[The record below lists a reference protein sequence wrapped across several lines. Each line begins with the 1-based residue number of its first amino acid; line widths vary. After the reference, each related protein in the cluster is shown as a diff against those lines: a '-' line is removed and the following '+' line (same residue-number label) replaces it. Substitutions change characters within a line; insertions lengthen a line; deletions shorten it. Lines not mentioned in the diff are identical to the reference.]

1 MHANCKEF
9 KGQLTH
15 LDAMQANVNS
25 IQKDLGLICDRL
37 SRLDRTLQKVQ
48 ERKNAFRVFSWEYQK
63 DMELKQHRLAHERE
77 VRQTE
82 ARFSREQRR
91 REYRHAIANAK
102 KREEEFYERLRKE
115 EVKAKKPAPHP
126 SAPSGAFLPK
136 SEHSETLVPSEDSVQ
151 PVFAEGHATELD
163 SFYEDGSPA
172 RDEGGAEDDTE
183 ELP

>member
-1 MHANCKEF
+1 MRGFDGRMDEHLMRAID
-9 KGQLTH
+9 GQG
-15 LDAMQANVNS
+15 V
-25 IQKDLGLICDRL
+25 
-37 SRLDRTLQKVQ
+37 
-48 ERKNAFRVFSWEYQK
+48 RVMISV
-63 DMELKQHRLAHERE
+63 RRE

-102 KREEEFYERLRKE
+102 KREEEFYERVCVSNSTFFATYPACVVSRDCAMFCAPQLRKE